1 MNNTDPTL
9 PMAHPPIS
17 SSSDM
22 LPRDTLLQ
30 RGAFDPPAAPG
41 TLGRLDRFEILR
53 LIGEGGMGQV
63 YLAREPLTDTQ
74 VAIKIMKP
82 DAADDPREVHRFLTE
97 ARHMYRLA
105 HPRILRVLEVS
116 DRPAG
121 PYYVMPYVAGG
132 SLLARCKPGE
142 TLPETEV
149 LAIARQVAEA
159 LAHAHAHGLIHR
171 DLKPGNVLLPAGDG
185 GLRVV
190 FTR

>member
-1 MNNTDPTL
+1 MNDPDPTRTA
-9 PMAHPPIS
+9 PASPPIS
-17 SSSDM
+17 SSSGM

-30 RGAFDPPAAPG
+30 SGAFDPPATPG

-105 HPRILRVLEVS
+105 HPRILQAS
-116 DRPAG
+116 
-121 PYYVMPYVAGG
+121 MNQ
-132 SLLARCKPGE
+132 
-142 TLPETEV
+142 
-149 LAIARQVAEA
+149 RQVAYFWTGYA
-159 LAHAHAHGLIHR
+159 
-171 DLKPGNVLLPAGDG
+171 
-185 GLRVV
+185 
-190 FTR
+190 